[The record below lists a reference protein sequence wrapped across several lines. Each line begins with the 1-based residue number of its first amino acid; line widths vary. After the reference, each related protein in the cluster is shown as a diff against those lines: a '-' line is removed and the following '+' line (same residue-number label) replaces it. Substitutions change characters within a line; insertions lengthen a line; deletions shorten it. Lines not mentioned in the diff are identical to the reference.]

1 MNWVKENW
9 LVGLLL
15 LIVIAAASG
24 MVALILSQKEE
35 LGTPVGLGILA
46 FSIAVVAFLV
56 LALKRPEAMTRL
68 RINLIWLS
76 TLVALLTLVFGNK
89 LIELIMSP
97 PDGKDTNTLE
107 IVLSSLV
114 GVGIGGLIA
123 IAGQLVQDSGQD
135 SKGSRSPNA
144 DHGDDA

>member
-1 MNWVKENW
+1 MDWVKNNW
-9 LVGLLL
+9 LVGLLF
-15 LIVIAAASG
+15 VITVAAAAG
-24 MVALILSQKEE
+24 LVILVLSNREVFE
-35 LGTPVGLGILA
+35 TPLGLASLA
-46 FSIAVVAFLV
+46 FSIAVVAFLFLV
-56 LALKRPEAMTRL
+56 LKSPESITRI

-76 TLVALLTLVFGNK
+76 TLVAILTMVFGTK

-97 PDGKDTNTLE
+97 PNGKDTNTLE

-135 SKGSRSPNA
+135 SK
-144 DHGDDA
+144 